1 MSWITPIQICATF
14 GPIILAVMGVAVSLI
29 PPSSNSRGSIIW
41 AVAFALIG
49 GATAISLFNELRG
62 SDALLDHI
70 VSQVDRLIPSKGGP
84 LAGMTNSQLKERT
97 IFFAQTIRDFD
108 VRFDADEEKRENEE
122 WLKSRMKR
130 SEDYN
135 KEQARQEFIVY
146 TNQTIERR
154 SEHERE
160 FTSKFRVP
168 DWGSVNPSPLGD
180 RDATLRSCKTRSLE
194 ATRSGTASIT
204 LCGSRNIVSLYLGA
218 T

>member
-154 SEHERE
+154 R
-160 FTSKFRVP
+160 TLI
-168 DWGSVNPSPLGD
+168 PLTQV
-180 RDATLRSCKTRSLE
+180 ALHV
-194 ATRSGTASIT
+194 
-204 LCGSRNIVSLYLGA
+204 VS
-218 T
+218 